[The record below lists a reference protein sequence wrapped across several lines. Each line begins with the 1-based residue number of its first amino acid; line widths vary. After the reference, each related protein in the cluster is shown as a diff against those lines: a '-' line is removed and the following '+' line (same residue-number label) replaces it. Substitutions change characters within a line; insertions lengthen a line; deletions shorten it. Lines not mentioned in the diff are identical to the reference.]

1 MEALLRER
9 CPDLTE
15 HEVKHAAQALTKP
28 DVGITNQTALLRLE
42 QQDLK
47 EAGQPLCCCRP
58 MITVLMLQWVCQTKA
73 RRYLVTGLSTNERR
87 IIVLAF
93 GLPGSVP
100 GKRLP
105 LSAARLV

>member
-9 CPDLTE
+9 CTDLTE

-28 DVGITNQTALLRLE
+28 EVGVTNQAALQEL
-42 QQDLK
+42 QQQGLQ

-58 MITVLMLQWVCQTKA
+58 FIAGVMVSRECQTEG
-73 RRYLVTGLSTNERR
+73 RRFLVTGLSTNEQRS
-87 IIVLAF
+87 IMLAF